1 MDAAYY
7 PGKVRARAAGV
18 HRQRNLALEQD
29 MTLWIGTDVASTKP
43 FPAKD
48 VMKRSIVDDVV
59 FRLTYVSRTQQE
71 SECPN
76 SNPAGSAVP

>member
-1 MDAAYY
+1 
-7 PGKVRARAAGV
+7 
-18 HRQRNLALEQD
+18 
-29 MTLWIGTDVASTKP
+29 MTLWIGTEFASLKP

-59 FRLTYVSRTQQE
+59 FRLTYVSRTTQE

>member
-1 MDAAYY
+1 MDAVND
-7 PGKVRARAAGV
+7 PGKVPPRAGRL
-18 HRQRNLALEQD
+18 HRQRNLALEQA
-29 MTLWIGTDVASTKP
+29 MTLWFGTEFASLKP

-59 FRLTYVSRTQQE
+59 FRLTYVSRTPQE

>member
-1 MDAAYY
+1 
-7 PGKVRARAAGV
+7 
-18 HRQRNLALEQD
+18 
-29 MTLWIGTDVASTKP
+29 MTLWIGTEFASLKP

-59 FRLTYVSRTQQE
+59 FRLTYVSRTPQE
-71 SECPN
+71 GECPN